1 MCLIA
6 IAHRANARFPLVIA
20 ANRDEDYDR
29 PTHDAHFWTDAPD
42 VLGGRDALAN
52 GSWLAIARNGR
63 FAAVTNLRG
72 AERKTRS
79 RGALVRDFVIGEAAP
94 AAYAES
100 IAQHADEYAGFHFFA
115 GQAGGEAVYVTPRSH
130 EVLQPGIHAVSNAPL
145 GEEWPK
151 TALAAEEM
159 KLALRMDDAE
169 SMVLVLVQFLGLP
182 RGTNDVE
189 SEVFIKGDRY
199 GTRASTVIVVTET
212 EILFGEQS
220 FTRGGVEYGK
230 NRLFRT
236 PRHAGKVG

>member
-6 IAHRANARFPLVIA
+6 IAHRAHPRFPLVIA

-72 AERKTRS
+72 AERKSRS
-79 RGALVRDFVIGEAAP
+79 RGALVRDFVTGDLPPEEYAQSIGR
-94 AAYAES
+94 
-100 IAQHADEYAGFHFFA
+100 HADEYAGFHFFA
-115 GQAGGEAVYVTPRSH
+115 GLAGGDAVYVTPRSH
-130 EVLQPGIHAVSNAPL
+130 QLLEPGIHSVSNAPI

-151 TALAAEEM
+151 TALAAAEM
-159 KLALRMDDAE
+159 KVALRMDDAE
-169 SMVLVLVQFLGLP
+169 SMVLVLMQFLALP
-182 RGTNDVE
+182 RGTNTPE
-189 SEVFIKGDRY
+189 TEVFIKGDRY
-199 GTRASTVIVVTET
+199 GTRASTIVVAAEH

-220 FTRGGVEYGK
+220 FTRGGEEYGK
-230 NRLFRT
+230 NRLFRVE
-236 PRHAGKVG
+236 RG